1 MNRAQNRAVSG
12 AGNLKTAHPRFKPGN
27 RSNTT
32 EATVMKLF
40 DPTTA
45 PAARALALARRPTTL
60 AGLRLGLVDNTKFNS
75 DTLLRKLA
83 ERLQQRHDTRVTVTR
98 RKRSPSHEIDENDIK
113 TLRSQADLVVSGI
126 GD

>member
-1 MNRAQNRAVSG
+1 
-12 AGNLKTAHPRFKPGN
+12 
-27 RSNTT
+27 
-32 EATVMKLF
+32 MKLF
-40 DPTTA
+40 DPTMP
-45 PAARALALARRPTTL
+45 PAARAMALAPRPAGL

-83 ERLQQRHDTRVTVTR
+83 ERLERRHGTRVTVTR

>member
-1 MNRAQNRAVSG
+1 
-12 AGNLKTAHPRFKPGN
+12 
-27 RSNTT
+27 
-32 EATVMKLF
+32 MKLF
-40 DPTTA
+40 DPTSA
-45 PAARALALARRPTTL
+45 PATRVLTLASRPASL

-83 ERLQQRHDTRVTVTR
+83 ERLERRHGVRVTITR
-98 RKRSPSHEIDENDIK
+98 RKRSPSHEIDENDVK

>member
-1 MNRAQNRAVSG
+1 
-12 AGNLKTAHPRFKPGN
+12 
-27 RSNTT
+27 
-32 EATVMKLF
+32 MKLF

-45 PAARALALARRPTTL
+45 PAARVLTLAARPASL
-60 AGLRLGLVDNTKFNS
+60 AGLKLGLVDNTKFNS

-83 ERLQQRHDTRVTVTR
+83 DRLQRRHGARVTVTR

>member
-1 MNRAQNRAVSG
+1 
-12 AGNLKTAHPRFKPGN
+12 
-27 RSNTT
+27 
-32 EATVMKLF
+32 MKLF

-45 PAARALALARRPTTL
+45 PAARTLKLARRPAGL

-83 ERLQQRHDTRVTVTR
+83 DRLERR
-98 RKRSPSHEIDENDIK
+98 HEIDENDIK

>member
-1 MNRAQNRAVSG
+1 
-12 AGNLKTAHPRFKPGN
+12 
-27 RSNTT
+27 
-32 EATVMKLF
+32 MKLF

-45 PAARALALARRPTTL
+45 PATRVLVLARRPAAL

-83 ERLQQRHDTRVTVTR
+83 DRLERRHGATVTVTR

-113 TLRSQADLVVSGI
+113 TLRAQADLVVSGI

>member
-1 MNRAQNRAVSG
+1 
-12 AGNLKTAHPRFKPGN
+12 
-27 RSNTT
+27 
-32 EATVMKLF
+32 MKLF

-45 PAARALALARRPTTL
+45 PAVRVLTLATRPASL

-83 ERLQQRHDTRVTVTR
+83 DRLQRRHGAQVTVTR
-98 RKRSPSHEIDENDIK
+98 RKRSPSHEIDEAGIRA
-113 TLRSQADLVVSGI
+113 LRSQADLVVSGI